1 MSITENKMCG
11 WNINQGSC
19 EFDIVTMPED
29 IFSRV
34 DAFAA
39 IPETSR
45 AWLFEV
51 KSTTQTRLG
60 RTEYDGVIDTIRV

>member
-1 MSITENKMCG
+1 MALAEN
-11 WNINQGSC
+11 
-19 EFDIVTMPED
+19 

-34 DAFAA
+34 DAFAV
-39 IPETSR
+39 IPEESR

-60 RTEYDGVIDTIRV
+60 RTEYVGVVNTIQVLYF